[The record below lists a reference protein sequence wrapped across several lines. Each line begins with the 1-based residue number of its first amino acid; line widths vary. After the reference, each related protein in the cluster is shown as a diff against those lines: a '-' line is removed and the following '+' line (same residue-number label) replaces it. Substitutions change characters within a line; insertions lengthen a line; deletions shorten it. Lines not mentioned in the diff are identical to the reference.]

1 MKKLNHENILK
12 LISSFEDEHNHYLVI
27 EICNKLVTNLFI
39 VEFEWTSKAK
49 NKDDRVISKVL
60 Y

>member
-39 VEFEWTSKAK
+39 VEFE
-49 NKDDRVISKVL
+49 
-60 Y
+60 